1 MLENYSDNLIILGT
15 IGISLFSYYYYLN
28 FIHNST
34 NIKVQKFKDFDYN
47 IGPNIKLINKSG
59 LSLKII
65 GGKDYNICNINEIIN
80 NNQESNNLNFKKL
93 FLDLYNTK
101 GEFKGNSFVSLIQG
115 CEGIFLYDSNDN
127 LLFNFN
133 YKKSNFKDNKYVFE
147 INSTNVYNIHKENT
161 EKENNKKIQ
170 ILS

>member
-1 MLENYSDNLIILGT
+1 M
-15 IGISLFSYYYYLN
+15 IS
-28 FIHNST
+28 IPET
-34 NIKVQKFKDFDYN
+34 
-47 IGPNIKLINKSG
+47 
-59 LSLKII
+59 
-65 GGKDYNICNINEIIN
+65 
-80 NNQESNNLNFKKL
+80 FKKL

-115 CEGIFLYDSNDN
+115 CDGIFLYDSNDN

-161 EKENNKKIQ
+161 EIENNKKIQ
-170 ILS
+170 ILYV